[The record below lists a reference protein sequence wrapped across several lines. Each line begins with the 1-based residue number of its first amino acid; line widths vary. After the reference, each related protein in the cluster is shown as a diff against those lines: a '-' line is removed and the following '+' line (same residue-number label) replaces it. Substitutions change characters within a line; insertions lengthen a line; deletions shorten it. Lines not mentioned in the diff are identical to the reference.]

1 MLVPMKP
8 MLAVVGLAI
17 LVIGA
22 RLLGGAPMPV
32 AVRAPTAGEGDT
44 PQARGRL
51 VYTRYGCAMCHGAEG
66 KGGVAN
72 PNAETGGKI
81 PEITHVAEGYT
92 LEELRRLILKGT
104 PTIGRANP
112 NGPRPPLRMPG
123 WRDRMTDREAVDL
136 AQYLISLEPK
146 SAGEKWR

>member
-32 AVRAPTAGEGDT
+32 AVRAPTAGAGDT

-112 NGPRPPLRMPG
+112 NRPRPPLRMPG